1 MNPTYVIKSVIQVD
15 DYHNPK
21 YCGTM
26 DNFLTVCAFEGMK
39 GLFQGIGPT
48 WLAKFQS
55 MLLVFLFIYL
65 LKSTWVS
72 FPHPLDYTFK
82 PNILPY

>member
-1 MNPTYVIKSVIQVD
+1 MTSTYVTKSVIQVD

-26 DNFLTVCAFEGMK
+26 DDFQTVCAFEGMK
-39 GLFQGIGPT
+39 GLFQGIGLT
-48 WLAKFQS
+48 MACKI
-55 MLLVFLFIYL
+55 LVNAACFL
-65 LKSTWVS
+65 TWVS
-72 FPHPLDYTFK
+72 FPNPLDYTFK